1 MDINVFLHYTHIS
14 EYCGDVVL
22 FSLLLSGA
30 NPSVSGTAFK
40 AWLFCELCVGT
51 PLNTSVN

>member
-22 FSLLLSGA
+22 FSLRLSGA

-51 PLNTSVN
+51 PL